1 MRFLGPGRPTLLKLH
16 GMKAGVGPLNDSIW
30 ARRRRDF
37 LCSATQ
43 LFGKETGAVS
53 GVKCRHFAVF
63 CKLDQGNGILP
74 DNLAIVLR
82 AYDIFQIV
90 IRLGRR
96 QTPSGPNRKIPQ
108 KKKTTMKIS
117 RILAVVVVASLFS
130 AAVSAQTI
138 TTEFNTS
145 DGFVTGPING
155 GEPADGAF
163 DDVTLTEGAF
173 SVVFSGGQQ
182 QQGFDG
188 GSYNNGPAGFLFV
201 NTGGGD
207 AVFTGGSGNTITGG
221 ANNGDNNGLIS
232 FGGFGASAV
241 SFFAADR
248 ANGAATTIDILGTD
262 LSLIHI

>member
-1 MRFLGPGRPTLLKLH
+1 
-16 GMKAGVGPLNDSIW
+16 
-30 ARRRRDF
+30 
-37 LCSATQ
+37 
-43 LFGKETGAVS
+43 
-53 GVKCRHFAVF
+53 
-63 CKLDQGNGILP
+63 
-74 DNLAIVLR
+74 
-82 AYDIFQIV
+82 
-90 IRLGRR
+90 
-96 QTPSGPNRKIPQ
+96 
-108 KKKTTMKIS
+108 MKIS

-262 LSLIHI
+262 GSVLSDDFVIPSGVVSDNEFSFLASDLGGAIGSISINLPGPNANPPYVLATDTFSATAAVPEPSGLIVMLSALAIGGLRRRR